1 MRAVI
6 DRIEGKMAV
15 VLMGDYEAKIDIPLA
30 DLPEGTKEGTCL
42 KVHFEI
48 DQDEE
53 VNRRKRIEERLER
66 LKGKK

>member
-15 VLMGDYEAKIDIPLA
+15 VLMGDYEEKIDIPLA
-30 DLPEGTKEGTCL
+30 DLPKGTKEGTCL
-42 KVHFEI
+42 KVKFEI